1 MPEWSFLLVAGAA
14 VLVGAVVQGG
24 VGLGLGLV
32 AAPVVAL
39 LDPGLMPGSVLVV
52 TAVLPLLTVA
62 AEWRHMDWRGVGWA
76 LAGRVPGTAAGVWVV
91 AALPA
96 DALGLAVGVLVLA
109 AAALT
114 ASGIR
119 LRPTPVTLGVAGA
132 VSGVTGTATSV
143 GGPPIALV
151 YQRERGPTVR
161 ATLGGYFAVGVAASL
176 AALAA
181 GGQLD
186 ARQAAAGAALV
197 PFAVA
202 GFLLA
207 RPVRR
212 VLDGAVL
219 RRTLLALVAVSGAL
233 LVARSALHWI

>member
-1 MPEWSFLLVAGAA
+1 MPESSVLLIAGAA
-14 VLVGAVVQGG
+14 VLVGAMVQGG
-24 VGLGLGLV
+24 VGLGLALV
-32 AAPVVAL
+32 AAPVVSL
-39 LDPGLMPGSVLVV
+39 LDPGLMPGSVMVV
-52 TAVLPLLTVA
+52 TAVLPLLTLA
-62 AEWRHMDWRGVGWA
+62 AEWRHMDWRGIGWA
-76 LAGRVPGTAAGVWVV
+76 LAGRVPGTVAGVWVV

-114 ASGIR
+114 ASRPR
-119 LRPTPVTLGVAGA
+119 LRPTPITLAVAGV

-161 ATLGGYFAVGVAASL
+161 ATLGGYFAIGVAGSL
-176 AALAA
+176 LALAV

-207 RPVRR
+207 GPLRR
-212 VLDGAVL
+212 ILDGAVQ
-219 RRTLLALVAVSGAL
+219 RTALLALVAASGAL